1 MIVQAKSK
9 FEIGNKNKPPLTLL
23 RGLPPPKPLSP
34 SSLCSL
40 YIQNVVS
47 TRAVTVIQAVASKST
62 HLSLP
67 QFHLLFTFTSI
78 FYGNT
83 VTLTSGLSFSPLLLL
98 QFLLFSSL
106 TQLCYLFILLLPSM
120 IHVNASSAKWINLG
134 TFTCPNSHPISTPR

>member
-78 FYGNT
+78 FLWKHSNSYFRSVIFT
-83 VTLTSGLSFSPLLLL
+83 IITASISFIFISYTTLLSFHLIITVDDS
-98 QFLLFSSL
+98 
-106 TQLCYLFILLLPSM
+106 C
-120 IHVNASSAKWINLG
+120 
-134 TFTCPNSHPISTPR
+134 